1 MNAFKPLTQ
10 SNTEKSKRGS
20 ELGSL
25 LHSEAIVEIEK
36 LVVGGDGLARIEFQ
50 QKPVVVFVARSAPGD
65 QLKVKITSAEKNH
78 LTAEIIEVL
87 KPSPARRQAPCV
99 YYDKCGGCNWQH
111 VTEDM
116 QVSQKEKILTDL
128 IQKFLPDT
136 AYHLEPTVK
145 SEKSLNYRN
154 RIQLKQLRSELGY
167 FKRGSHEIVDIE
179 ACLIA
184 EEEISKQIP
193 ALKGKLRPSQEVRKF
208 ELRLNHEEKFESY
221 PIGQDGEGLS
231 FAQVNRG
238 VNEVL
243 VQAVKKLTTTIA
255 PSEVTELY
263 AGAGNFTFPLIEA
276 LPQAR
281 FEAVELNSKLTQF
294 AVQKIAQKSLQKRL
308 FFFTSDCESFT
319 ERRTLSPEL
328 VLLDP
333 PRAGCSEQVLKN
345 ISNAN
350 PRHIIYISCH
360 PVHLARDLKTLMKS
374 GADYVVRHL
383 QIFDM
388 FPQTDHF
395 ETLVWLEK
403 R

>member
-10 SNTEKSKRGS
+10 SNSEKSKRGS

-50 QKPVVVFVARSAPGD
+50 QKPVVVFVPRSAPGD

-78 LTAEIIEVL
+78 LTAEIVEIL
-87 KPSPARRQAPCV
+87 KPSAARRQAPCV

-116 QVSQKEKILTDL
+116 QISQKEKILTDL
-128 IQKFLPDT
+128 MQKFLPDVP
-136 AYHLEPTVK
+136 YQLQPLVK
-145 SEKSLNYRN
+145 SERSFNYRN
-154 RIQLKQLRSELGY
+154 RIQLKQLGTSLGY
-167 FKRGSHEIVDIE
+167 FKRGSHEIVDID

-193 ALKGKLRPSQEVRKF
+193 EIKKKLRPSQEVRKF

-243 VQAVKKLTTTIA
+243 VQAVKDMVSTIT
-255 PSEVTELY
+255 PTEVTELY
-263 AGAGNFTFPLIEA
+263 AGAGNFTFPLIEV

-319 ERRTLSPEL
+319 ERRSLSPEL

-345 ISNAN
+345 ISSAN

-374 GADYVVRHL
+374 GRNYNIRHL
-383 QIFDM
+383 QVFDM

>member
-10 SNTEKSKRGS
+10 DRSEKSKRGS
-20 ELGSL
+20 ELGAL
-25 LHSEAIVEIEK
+25 LHSEVLVEIEK
-36 LVVGGDGLARIEFQ
+36 LIVGGDGLARIEFQ
-50 QKPVVVFVARSAPGD
+50 QKPVVIFIPRSVPGD

-78 LTAEIIEVL
+78 LTGEIIEII
-87 KPSPARRQAPCV
+87 KPSEARRKAPCL
-99 YYDKCGGCNWQH
+99 YYDQCGGCNWQH
-111 VTEDM
+111 VHEDM

-128 IQKFLPDT
+128 MQKFLPDVPYT
-136 AYHLEPTVK
+136 LQPLVR
-145 SEKSLNYRN
+145 SEKSLHYRN
-154 RIQLKQLRSELGY
+154 RIQLKQLQSQLGY
-167 FKRGSHEIVDIE
+167 FKRGSHDVVDIE
-179 ACLIA
+179 SCLIS
-184 EEEISKQIP
+184 EEALSSQISEIK
-193 ALKGKLRPSQEVRKF
+193 KKLRHSTEIKKF
-208 ELRLNHEEKFESY
+208 ELRINHENKFEFY

-238 VNEVL
+238 VNDQL
-243 VQAVKKLTTTIA
+243 VHAVQKIILDLQPREI
-255 PSEVTELY
+255 TELY

-276 LPQAR
+276 LPQTR

-294 AVQKIAQKSLQKRL
+294 ATQKIAQLSLQKRL

-345 ISNAN
+345 IAQAS
-350 PRHIIYISCH
+350 PKHILYVSCH
-360 PVHLARDLKTLMKS
+360 PVHLARDLKNLMKS
-374 GADYVVRHL
+374 GSSYVIRHL
-383 QIFDM
+383 QVFDM

-403 R
+403 L